1 MDYEHLSD
9 EQKQFIQYGMAGHN
23 ILVEAC
29 IGSGKTT
36 AIQALCNAVKGK
48 NILYLTY
55 NKLLKLDAKARII
68 NGRTTV
74 TNYHGFAWQELQKNH
89 IRAGISELI
98 QVYNRKKLPV
108 SSYDLLILD
117 EYQDID
123 QEISEMLTHIKECRP
138 GIQIVAVGDM
148 CQKIYDKTNLEVS
161 EFINKFL
168 GNYIPMEFTRC
179 FRIGAD
185 HAAMLGRVW
194 EKTIVGVNEKFR
206 IDIVPDYRAQ
216 VIASNTDPQDLL
228 VLGMRGK
235 GATKLQNF
243 LEKHYPDKFNKR
255 TLWSKI
261 NDTEGGSTSPDVN
274 CAIFTTYDGCKG
286 MERKVCILYDWSVKY
301 WMTRAEKPDTR
312 YDILRNIFCV
322 AASRGKERLV
332 IVDSG
337 DILDEDVLSEPF
349 LTRRQYSDMQVSS
362 MFDFKH
368 VEDVEAAYRMLDV
381 KVLQGPGEPINIP
394 TSDELI
400 DLSPCIGHHQ
410 EALYFKNYDINSD
423 IENQLAQPKNAH
435 FRRSYER
442 YDLSRK
448 LLYLA
453 MLDTGQNRYMN
464 QVRDLRVTPE
474 MEQKLRDR
482 LSEHLSVDEAVQKDS
497 SICFRTRDGMDL
509 FTVNGRSDVSRK
521 DEIWELKFV
530 AELSHVHALQLA
542 LYLVGEG
549 KETGYLWNTRTG
561 ELHEIRIPN
570 RKMFL
575 DAVGRAATKGR
586 YSRTEHEVLNGEK
599 RQLRAESKHDVQL
612 ELSRALESA
621 RNRMYEDDMYD

>member
-1 MDYEHLSD
+1 MNYENLSD
-9 EQKQFIQYGMAGHN
+9 EQKLFIKRGVNGHN

-36 AIQALCNAVKGK
+36 AIQALCNAIKGK

-74 TNYHGFAWQELQKNH
+74 TNYHGFAWQELRRAN

-98 QVYNRKKLPV
+98 QIYNRSNLPV
-108 SSYDLLILD
+108 GHYDVLILD

-123 QEISEMLTHIKECRP
+123 QEISEMLMHIKKARP
-138 GIQIVAVGDM
+138 NIQIVAVGDM
-148 CQKIYDKTNLEVS
+148 CQKIYDKTSLDVS
-161 EFINKFL
+161 EFMTEFL

-179 FRIGAD
+179 FRIGAE
-185 HAAMLGRVW
+185 HAAMLGRIW
-194 EKTIVGVNEKFR
+194 EKTIVGVNENFQ

-216 VIASNTDPQDLL
+216 VIAANTDPKDLL
-228 VLGMRGK
+228 VLGSRGK
-235 GATKLQNF
+235 AATKLQNY
-243 LEKHYPDKFNKR
+243 LEKQYPEKFNKR

-261 NDTEGGSTSPDVN
+261 TDTDGGTTSPDPN

-286 MERKVCILYDWSVKY
+286 MERKICILFDWSVKY

-332 IVDSG
+332 IVETG
-337 DILDEDVLSEPF
+337 DCLDEDVLSEPF

-368 VEDVEAAYRMLDV
+368 VEDIEAAYKMLDV
-381 KVLQGPGEPINIP
+381 TILNKPGDIINIP
-394 TSDELI
+394 TADELI
-400 DLSPCIGHHQ
+400 DLSPCVGHYQ
-410 EALYFKNYDINSD
+410 EAMYFKNYSIDSD
-423 IENQLAQPKNAH
+423 IENALSQPANSH
-435 FRRSYER
+435 LRRGYNK

-464 QVRDLRVTPE
+464 QVKDLRVTSE
-474 MEQKLRDR
+474 LEEKLKERIAI
-482 LSEHLSVDEAVQKDS
+482 HLSPDEIVQQDS
-497 SICFRTRDGMDL
+497 QIKFMTEYGEDL
-509 FTVNGRSDVSRK
+509 FTVNGRSDVSRNN
-521 DEIWELKFV
+521 EIWELKFV
-530 AELSHVHALQLA
+530 QELSHVHALQLA
-542 LYLVGEG
+542 IYLIGED
-549 KETGYLWNTRTG
+549 KDIGYLWNTRTG
-561 ELHEIRIPN
+561 ERHRITIPN
-570 RKMFL
+570 REMFL
-575 DAVGRAATKGR
+575 DAVGKAATKGR
-586 YSRTEHEVLNGEK
+586 YRRTQHEVK
-599 RQLRAESKHDVQL
+599 TICH
-612 ELSRALESA
+612 
-621 RNRMYEDDMYD
+621 

>member
-1 MDYEHLSD
+1 MDYENLSD
-9 EQKQFIQYGMAGHN
+9 EQKRFIQYGIAGHN

-36 AIQALCNAVKGK
+36 AIQALCNAVRGK

-74 TNYHGFAWQELQKNH
+74 TNYHGFAWQELQKAD

-98 QVYNRKKLPV
+98 QVYNASGLPV
-108 SSYDLLILD
+108 GNYDLLILD

-123 QEISEMLTHIKECRP
+123 QEISEMLLHIKECRP

-148 CQKIYDKTNLEVS
+148 CQKIYDKTSLDVAG
-161 EFINKFL
+161 FINGFL
-168 GNYIPMEFTRC
+168 GNYIPMEFTKC
-179 FRIGAD
+179 FRIGAS
-185 HAAMLGRVW
+185 HAAMLGRIW
-194 EKTIVGVNEKFR
+194 EKTITGVNETFS

-216 VIASNTDPQDLL
+216 VIASNTDPKDLL

-243 LEKHYPDKFNKR
+243 LEKHMPEKFNKH

-261 NDTEGGSTSPDVN
+261 SDKEGGSTSPGTD

-286 MERKVCILYDWSVKY
+286 MERKVCILYDWSLKY
-301 WMTRAEKPDTR
+301 WMTRSEKPDTR

-322 AASRGKERLV
+322 AASRGKDWLV

-337 DILDEDVLSEPF
+337 DVLDEYVLSEPF
-349 LTRRQYSDMQVSS
+349 LTRHQYSDMQASS
-362 MFDFKH
+362 AFDFKH

-381 KVLQGPGEPINIP
+381 TVVTPPGDVINIP
-394 TSDELI
+394 TSDALI
-400 DLSPCIGHHQ
+400 DLSPCIGHYQ
-410 EALYFKNYDINSD
+410 EALYFRNYDIDSD
-423 IENQLAQPKNAH
+423 IEKALSQPKNSH
-435 FRRSYER
+435 LRRGYEK

-464 QVRDLRVTPE
+464 QVKDLRVTPE
-474 MEQKLRDR
+474 LEQKLKDR
-482 LSEHLSVDEAVQKDS
+482 LAEHLEADETVQADS
-497 SICFRTRDGMDL
+497 SIRFMTEDGMDL
-509 FTVNGRSDVSRK
+509 FVMNGRSNVSRR

-530 AELSHVHALQLA
+530 TELSHVHALQLA
-542 LYLVGEG
+542 LYLIGER
-549 KETGYLWNTRTG
+549 KETGYLWNVRTG
-561 ELHEIRIPN
+561 ELHEVRVPN
-570 RKMFL
+570 TEMFL
-575 DAVGRAATKGR
+575 DAVGRAVTKGR
-586 YSRTEHEVLNGEK
+586 YSRTVHEIQV
-599 RQLRAESKHDVQL
+599 D
-612 ELSRALESA
+612 
-621 RNRMYEDDMYD
+621 